1 MLYPTELRADDIRI
15 CFNIISPFLPKVN
28 TKSEFLQKIFIKAKK
43 ILEKA
48 FSFFKEYVIIKCNIA
63 IFRFFT
69 LKGILKVSGTEFCT
83 NSYKET
89 EQLGSALA
97 RAMNNQGFVAFF
109 GDLGAGKTA
118 FIRGMG
124 SEVCPNAQVCSPT
137 YSVIN
142 EYRENGKTVM
152 CHVDAYRIK
161 DDDDLYSTGFY
172 DCADYPH
179 CIMAVEWSE
188 NIPFAIPEDAVIVEI
203 LKSGENERR
212 ITVKNA
218 PAAFYER

>member
-1 MLYPTELRADDIRI
+1 M
-15 CFNIISPFLPKVN
+15 
-28 TKSEFLQKIFIKAKK
+28 SEA
-43 ILEKA
+43 
-48 FSFFKEYVIIKCNIA
+48 V
-63 IFRFFT
+63 
-69 LKGILKVSGTEFCT
+69 FCT
-83 NSYKET
+83 SSYKET
-89 EQLGSALA
+89 EELGSALA
-97 RAMNNQGFVAFF
+97 RAMSKGGFVAFF

-124 SEVCPNAQVCSPT
+124 AIVCPNAQVCSPT

-142 EYRENGKTVM
+142 EYRQNGKTVM

-172 DCADYPH
+172 DCADYPN
-179 CIMAVEWSE
+179 CLMAVEWSE

-203 LKSGENERR
+203 LKNGETERH

-218 PAAFYER
+218 PSEFYER

>member
-1 MLYPTELRADDIRI
+1 M
-15 CFNIISPFLPKVN
+15 
-28 TKSEFLQKIFIKAKK
+28 SEAV
-43 ILEKA
+43 
-48 FSFFKEYVIIKCNIA
+48 Y
-63 IFRFFT
+63 
-69 LKGILKVSGTEFCT
+69 CT
-83 NSYKET
+83 SSYNET
-89 EQLGSALA
+89 EELGSALA
-97 RAMNNQGFVAFF
+97 RAMKDGGFVAFF

-124 SEVCPNAQVCSPT
+124 AIVCPNAQVCSPT

-142 EYRENGKTVM
+142 EYRQNGKTVM
-152 CHVDAYRIK
+152 CHVDAYRIA

-172 DCADYPH
+172 DCADYPN

-203 LKSGENERR
+203 LKGGENERR
-212 ITVKNA
+212 VTVKNA